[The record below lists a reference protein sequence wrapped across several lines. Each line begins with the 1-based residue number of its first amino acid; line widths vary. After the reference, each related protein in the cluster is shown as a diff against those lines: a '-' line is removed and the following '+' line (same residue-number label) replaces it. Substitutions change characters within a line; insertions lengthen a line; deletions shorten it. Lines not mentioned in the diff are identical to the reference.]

1 MKKRKGW
8 IIILVIFLVLFCY
21 EGFEVYKNIYTEY
34 NNPNA
39 LIEIEEEYNSLS
51 EEEKSEYTLDEYINM
66 SKDTTLTLGII
77 FGTFV
82 TFFIVI
88 IKYILFF
95 ILIIAGYRAMG
106 KYYNTK
112 LSKIDFNNNTTYYR
126 DILKKYSVDLLGFID
141 HVQFN
146 YPDVIIAMLLQLQM
160 KGILKIDNNGIY
172 LDNNIDLNSL
182 SNNEKYLI
190 SKINNN
196 KLVFNN
202 ISEYELLVVNEGI
215 NRGLLEKKEITTEYL
230 FKEFSV
236 SIFIY
241 LIILIGYIYYLSLGI
256 DNFSLGI
263 NISIINF
270 ILSFILVLIVL
281 LIPIYLFVYPFYLGI
296 KYKLFSHKIK
306 ENPYFRTKDSEEINS
321 KLEGLKSYLKDFS
334 KLDEREA
341 KEIILWDE
349 YLIYSVLFGHNKKII
364 DEYKDLIE
372 ISMLTNTLY
381 YKKY

>member
-8 IIILVIFLVLFCY
+8 IIILVIFLVLFGY
-21 EGFEVYKNIYTEY
+21 EGANVYKNIYTEY

-39 LIEIEEEYNSLS
+39 IIEIEEEYNSLS

-66 SKDTTLTLGII
+66 SKDTALTLGII
-77 FGTFV
+77 FGVFITL
-82 TFFIVI
+82 FIVI
-88 IKYILFF
+88 IKYILLF
-95 ILIIAGYRAMG
+95 IFIIAGYRAMD

-112 LSKIDFNNNTTYYR
+112 LTKIDFDNNNEYYR

-160 KGILKIDNNGIY
+160 RGILKLDNNGIY
-172 LDNNIDLNSL
+172 LNNNIDLSSL

-196 KLVFNN
+196 KLFFNN
-202 ISEYELLVVNEGI
+202 VNEYELLVVNEGI
-215 NRGLLEKKEITTEYL
+215 NKGLLEKKEINKEYL
-230 FKEFSV
+230 VKEFSV
-236 SIFIY
+236 SILIY
-241 LIILIGYIYYLSLGI
+241 LIILIIYIYRFNSGI
-256 DNFSLGI
+256 FEINLGI
-263 NISIINF
+263 NNVIVDM
-270 ILSFILVLIVL
+270 ILSFGLGLIFL
-281 LIPIYLFVYPFYLGI
+281 LTPIYLFVYPMYLGI

-321 KLEGLKSYLKDFS
+321 KLEGLKNYLKDFS
-334 KLDEREA
+334 KLDERET

-372 ISMLTNTLY
+372 ISLTIDPLY